1 MPGLKTRN
9 ICNEKRGNTFCRRLL
24 RDIIL
29 NKYAYLLVLPAL
41 LYYILFHYI
50 PLYGAQIAFKTFNF
64 RQGILGS
71 PWVGLRNFTD
81 FFSSYYFERLII
93 NTLMLSCSNIL
104 FGFPAPIILALLINE
119 LHNGIFKRVVQSVTY
134 LPHFISMV
142 VVCSFILD
150 FTSRNGV
157 INNILSIL
165 GFEVIP
171 FMSRPEWFRPI
182 YVVTD
187 IWQEV
192 GWGSIIYLAALSGI
206 DVELY
211 EACRVDGGG
220 RFRQMFAVTLPGIAP
235 TIIVMLILRMG
246 RIMNVGLEKVLLLYN
261 PGIYET
267 ADIIST
273 FVYRKGLIELDYSY
287 SAAVGLFNSVV
298 NFCLLLIVNKISK
311 KKSETSLF

>member
-1 MPGLKTRN
+1 
-9 ICNEKRGNTFCRRLL
+9 
-24 RDIIL
+24 
-29 NKYAYLLVLPAL
+29 
-41 LYYILFHYI
+41 
-50 PLYGAQIAFKTFNF
+50 
-64 RQGILGS
+64 
-71 PWVGLRNFTD
+71 
-81 FFSSYYFERLII
+81 
-93 NTLMLSCSNIL
+93 MLSCSNIL

-119 LHNGIFKRVVQSVTY
+119 LHNHIFKRMVQSITY

-150 FTSRNGV
+150 FTARDGV
-157 INNILSIL
+157 INNILSVF

-182 YVVTD
+182 YVISE
-187 IWQEV
+187 IWQTV

-211 EACRVDGGG
+211 EACKADGGG
-220 RFRQMFAVTLPGIAP
+220 RFRQMFTVTLPGITP

-261 PGIYET
+261 PGVYET

-287 SAAVGLFNSVV
+287 SAAVGLFNSLV
-298 NFCLLLIVNKISK
+298 NFVLLLTVNKISK
-311 KKSETSLF
+311 KVSETSLF